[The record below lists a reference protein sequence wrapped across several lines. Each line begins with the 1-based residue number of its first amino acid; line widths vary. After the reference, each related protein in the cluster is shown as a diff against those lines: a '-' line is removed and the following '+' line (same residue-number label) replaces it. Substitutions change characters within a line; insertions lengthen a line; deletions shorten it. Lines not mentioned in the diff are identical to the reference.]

1 MTNAKGLL
9 LSAEE
14 RRHLGALSRSP
25 HAADARRA
33 RLVLLLARGMSWKV
47 ICAELPCT
55 PDYIRRWKTRFAME
69 RLEGLR
75 PKHRGRPASLA
86 ERQTEAQVI
95 AATRLPPPD
104 GAARW
109 TTRSLGTA
117 LGISHMRVQRIWER
131 RGLGHAGALPDP
143 ALPGA
148 MLSSVTALTGTRAP
162 LPKPRLPAPA
172 AVPAPTRRT
181 QRERRESTRRHL
193 VAAAIDCICEY
204 GFAGA
209 SSAAVADR
217 AGVSRGAVQHHF
229 GTRDRLLLAILED
242 LRGKLVARAPRAA
255 TTGTPVADRLDALL
269 EQYWNII
276 NSRHFIATVQI
287 QLGTVNDRE
296 LYPDVFKLMHKS
308 VTELDRDLVA
318 IFAEHDVPPERVKA
332 ARHLALASFRG
343 LAVRQVY
350 RSSRDGWAA
359 ERSLLKEM
367 MRNALTP
374 ASAPR

>member
-1 MTNAKGLL
+1 MTRARGLL
-9 LSAEE
+9 LSADE
-14 RRHLGALSRSP
+14 RRRLGTLSRSP
-25 HAADARRA
+25 RAADARRA
-33 RLVLLLARGMSWKV
+33 RLVLLLARGMSWQA
-47 ICAELPCT
+47 ICTELPCT
-55 PDYIRRWKTRFAME
+55 PDYIRRWKTRFVAD

-109 TTRSLGTA
+109 TTRSLGAA

-131 RGLGHAGALPDP
+131 RGLGPAGALPVP
-143 ALPGA
+143 ALPDA
-148 MLSSVTALTGTRAP
+148 TLSFVTSSDAQAP
-162 LPKPRLPAPA
+162 RPKPRLPAPA
-172 AVPAPTRRT
+172 APAPAPARRT
-181 QRERRESTRRHL
+181 QRERRESTRRLL

-209 SSAAVADR
+209 SSAAIADR

-242 LRGKLVARAPRAA
+242 LRGKLVARAPHTAS
-255 TTGTPVADRLDALL
+255 TGTPIADRLDALL
-269 EQYWNII
+269 EQYWEII

-287 QLGTVNDRE
+287 QLGTVNDRD
-296 LYPDVFKLMHKS
+296 LYPEVFKLMHKS
-308 VTELDRDLVA
+308 VTQLDRDWVA
-318 IFAEHDVPPERVKA
+318 IFAEHDIPPERVMA
-332 ARHLALASFRG
+332 ARHLALATFRG

-350 RSSRDGWAA
+350 RSSRDGWAS

-367 MRNALTP
+367 LRNALTRTP
-374 ASAPR
+374 DKR